1 MVKRGKNENKVKNF
15 WLCQQIPRLMILTR
29 NGILFEMF
37 IPLKKLWL
45 SWQKKIVTAVD
56 QDRRLGKAIKDLAML
71 KTTCDNGTV
80 VVVELPYDTN

>member
-15 WLCQQIPRLMILTR
+15 WLCQQMPRSVIPTR
-29 NGILFEMF
+29 NGILLEMF
-37 IPLKKLWL
+37 IPLKKLWF